1 MTNKPLPTWISEG
14 FEGFYRRFVS
24 GEDSSFREAVRH
36 GQKPRAMVIACADS
50 RVDPALLFSARP
62 GELFVV
68 RNVAAL
74 VPPPEED
81 SGHHGVSAALE
92 FGIVTLQV
100 PQVLVVGHGLCGGI
114 RGFMAQKAPNT
125 RSYLGRWLELLRP
138 LDEQFPELATADEKQ
153 VGRAAVRLSL
163 QRLATFP
170 FVAERLACGKL
181 SVFGLYFEL
190 APPTLELVETLP

>member
-1 MTNKPLPTWISEG
+1 MSKSLPTWVREG

-24 GEDSSFREAVRH
+24 GKDESFREAVRH
-36 GQKPRAMVIACADS
+36 GQKPKAMVIACADS
-50 RVDPALLFSARP
+50 RVDPALLLSARP

-74 VPPPEED
+74 IPPPEE
-81 SGHHGVSAALE
+81 GFGYHGVSAALE

-114 RGFMAQKAPNT
+114 RGFMAQKAGGSS
-125 RSYLGRWLELLRP
+125 SYLGPWLELLRP
-138 LDEQFPELATADEKQ
+138 LDEQFPELALAEEKL
-153 VGRAAVRLSL
+153 VGQAAVRLSL
-163 QRLATFP
+163 KRLASFP
-170 FVAERLACGKL
+170 FVAEKLALGKL